1 MVYFGVLWG
10 ILMLWEWVWWVY
22 RFNEFCR
29 DTHGFSGCICVIL
42 WVVFC
47 LLGLFFVAPVLC
59 HSLVQW
65 AEWSF
70 VIHLYLVAG
79 GNNNIKMRIV
89 NQFLNNNM
97 HFLNVCYCLI
107 WLHVL
112 ISYCFALKSHSLP
125 LKTFYQINRTRK
137 ESHRESLTNFAIS
150 KQFGFS
156 YFIRE
161 W

>member
-1 MVYFGVLWG
+1 MFGNGLLIYSLVRFFMILMPMVYFGVLWG

-107 WLHVL
+107 WLRVL
-112 ISYCFALKSHSLP
+112 VSCCFALKLLP
-125 LKTFYQINRTRK
+125 SFENL
-137 ESHRESLTNFAIS
+137 LPD
-150 KQFGFS
+150 KQD
-156 YFIRE
+156 YKRIT
-161 W
+161 